1 MLTRLKGAVRFS
13 RAGFDLFLRNLGL
26 PLDCLRPLTATAQDL
41 QPDADFQISGLLSRQ
56 PIVATGADV
65 VVASPTELLAAL
77 RNALIALAQDR
88 GVTDELADRFGSA
101 TWQAV
106 REHLSYV
113 NCDAIPLR
121 VPAWL
126 DRPEWFTTVSFRST
140 RTRSST
146 VLQ

>member
-1 MLTRLKGAVRFS
+1 
-13 RAGFDLFLRNLGL
+13 
-26 PLDCLRPLTATAQDL
+26 
-41 QPDADFQISGLLSRQ
+41 
-56 PIVATGADV
+56 

-101 TWQAV
+101 VWEAL

-121 VPAWL
+121 VPDWN
-126 DRPEWFTTVSFRST
+126 DRPRVVHDGFFSIDTDKIVYC
-140 RTRSST
+140 
-146 VLQ
+146 